1 MRATRS
7 FGLSLAVLLAAACGD
22 TGGSDSVIDGVD
34 AGGVGGSGAGGE
46 GSGGNGTGGNGTGG
60 VGSGGNGGGVGPFCD
75 VVAQVFNACTTCHKP
90 GGNYPDLVGEA
101 AAAVVGLNSLA
112 HAERPLV
119 VAGDP
124 AASLLYRK
132 VAGTMA
138 ADEGA
143 LMPQTGMLAEGRI
156 AVLRT
161 WIEAGAPTTCEDP
174 VVPTGGTMGGDYH
187 PPGYDAA
194 AVHGLELKTGAQ
206 DCRECHGAT
215 LEGGSGPS
223 CDSCHED
230 GWRTNCTYCHGGTDG
245 ENGAPPRDLRGATVR
260 DELTFR
266 AHTEHTTERNHIAW
280 DCDQCH
286 IKPLDVLSEGHIF
299 DATAGKSEV
308 DFSGGLSPAGEYDG
322 NGGCSNLYCHGTGRA
337 YGAIEHTAARP
348 SCSGCHTAPPR
359 TGEHGQHS
367 REGIACDQC
376 HSETAQGSNAI
387 GNVANHVNGTIDVA
401 IAVAGFTFQAGTCTG
416 SCHGENHRG
425 RRW

>member
-7 FGLSLAVLLAAACGD
+7 LGLSLAVLLAAACGD

-34 AGGVGGSGAGGE
+34 AGGVGGNGAGGE
-46 GSGGNGTGGNGTGG
+46 GTGGTGTGGTGGTGAGGNGA
-60 VGSGGNGGGVGPFCD
+60 GVGPFCD
-75 VVAQVFNACTTCHKP
+75 VVAQVFSACTSCHKP
-90 GGNYPDLVGEA
+90 GGNYPDLMGDA
-101 AAAVVGLNSLA
+101 AAAVVGLNSQL
-112 HAERPLV
+112 HAERPMV

-138 ADEGA
+138 ADEGE

-161 WIEAGAPTTCEDP
+161 WIEAGAPTTCEAP
-174 VVPTGGTMGGDYH
+174 VVPTGGMVAGDYH
-187 PPGYDAA
+187 PVGYEAA

-223 CDSCHED
+223 CDSCHQD
-230 GWRTNCTYCHGGTDG
+230 GWRTNCTYCHG
-245 ENGAPPRDLRGATVR
+245 
-260 DELTFR
+260 
-266 AHTEHTTERNHIAW
+266 
-280 DCDQCH
+280 
-286 IKPLDVLSEGHIF
+286 
-299 DATAGKSEV
+299 
-308 DFSGGLSPAGEYDG
+308 
-322 NGGCSNLYCHGTGRA
+322 TGRA
-337 YGAIEHTAARP
+337 YGDIAHTAARP

-376 HSETAQGSNAI
+376 HSETAQGSAAI
-387 GNVANHVNGTIDVA
+387 GNVANHVNGTVDVA
-401 IAVAGFTFQAGTCTG
+401 IAVAGFTYQAGTCTG
-416 SCHGENHRG
+416 TCHGENHRG